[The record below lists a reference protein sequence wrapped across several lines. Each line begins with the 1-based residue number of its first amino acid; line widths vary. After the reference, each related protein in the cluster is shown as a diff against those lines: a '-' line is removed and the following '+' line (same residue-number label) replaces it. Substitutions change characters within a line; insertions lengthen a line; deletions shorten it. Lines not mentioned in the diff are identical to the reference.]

1 MGTTISAIPSAKALI
16 NGLRSIG
23 YSFESAAADI
33 IDNSITAKA
42 KNIRIYSDPIADEP
56 YFLILDDGE
65 GMNYKELENAMQFGS
80 NRDGKID
87 SIEDLGRFGLGLK
100 SASLSQCKHLEV
112 ISLKFGKLHGMSY
125 DIDQIEATNSWDLN
139 ILDDSE
145 IEQVPFLNELKAQK
159 QGTIVLWKKFDKME
173 AESGNKFS
181 ETFYNII
188 ASTTKHIEY
197 VFHRFYDRIN
207 IYVNSKNKIN
217 RKDPFL
223 TNSPRHQSGRT
234 IEIQI
239 DDSIIKVTPH
249 TLPYANTITP
259 EEKALLGNPKSIYD
273 EQGFYIYRNERL
285 IFWGTWMHMGYKSEL
300 NKLARVQ
307 IDIPSTLDKMW
318 MLDVKKSSAKIP
330 DVIKERIRIA
340 LQDSIVKSKRATRYT
355 GQLEE
360 KEDCPIWFRT
370 KLRDGSVKYEINRD
384 NPVLTTLQENLGNHE
399 LELFNELLSQIE
411 CFIPKGRIQ
420 NDNID
425 AVNIV
430 NGGDDLEET
439 QLIDSVN
446 KVLDLLDPEQRPDM
460 LRKMLGYENNKKI
473 ADKYDYIMQKRGE

>member
-1 MGTTISAIPSAKALI
+1 
-16 NGLRSIG
+16 
-23 YSFESAAADI
+23 
-33 IDNSITAKA
+33 
-42 KNIRIYSDPIADEP
+42 
-56 YFLILDDGE
+56 
-65 GMNYKELENAMQFGS
+65 MQFGS

-87 SIEDLGRFGLGLK
+87 CLEDLGRFGLGLK
-100 SASLSQCKHLEV
+100 SASLSQCKHFEV
-112 ISLKFGKLHGMSY
+112 ISMKFGRLHGMSY
-125 DIDQIEATNSWDLN
+125 DIDQIEESNSWDLN
-139 ILDDSE
+139 VLSDEE
-145 IEQVPFLNELKAQK
+145 IQQAPHINDLIAQK
-159 QGTIVLWKKFDKME
+159 QGTLVLWKKFDKME
-173 AESGNKFS
+173 AESGNKFA
-181 ETFYNII
+181 ETFYNVI

-197 VFHRFYDRIN
+197 VFHRFYDKVD
-207 IYVNSKNKIN
+207 IYINSKNKIN

-223 TNSPRHQSGRT
+223 TDSPRSQIGRT

-239 DDSIIKVTPH
+239 EDSVIKVTPH
-249 TLPYANTITP
+249 TLPYANTITA

-355 GQLEE
+355 GQQEE
-360 KEDCPIWFRT
+360 KEECPVWFRT

-384 NPVLTTLQENLGNHE
+384 NPVLSTLQENLGKHE
-399 LELFNELLSQIE
+399 LDLFNELLSQIE
-411 CFIPKGRIQ
+411 CYIPKGRIQ
-420 NDNID
+420 NDSFD
-425 AVNIV
+425 SVNIV
-430 NGGDDLEET
+430 NSGDDMEES

-446 KVLDLLDPEQRPDM
+446 KVLDLLNPEQRPDM
-460 LRKMLGYENNKKI
+460 LHKLLGSESYKKI
-473 ADKYDYIMQKRGE
+473 ADKFDYIIQKRGE